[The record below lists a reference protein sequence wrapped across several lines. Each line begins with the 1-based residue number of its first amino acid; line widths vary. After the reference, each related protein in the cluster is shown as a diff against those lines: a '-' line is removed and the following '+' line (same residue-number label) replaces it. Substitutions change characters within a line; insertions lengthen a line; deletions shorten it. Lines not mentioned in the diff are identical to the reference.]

1 MVGSEPFDGVEFLV
15 DFREGGAAVM
25 WLASARHWGLRA
37 PVFKMGKQRLVAKAA
52 GGEGNNDCGGL
63 HQAPDWPE
71 PGVHRFLAASG
82 VLHQQAQKLAVP
94 LDDTHVRDT
103 GFVAGGWRVPGPR

>member
-25 WLASARHWGLRA
+25 WLGSARHWGLRA
-37 PVFKMGKQRLVAKAA
+37 PVFKMGKRRLVGKAA

-71 PGVHRFLAASG
+71 PGVHRFLAARR
-82 VLHQQAQKLAVP
+82 VLHPQAQKLARP
-94 LDDTHVRDT
+94 A
-103 GFVAGGWRVPGPR
+103 AGTPVGAT